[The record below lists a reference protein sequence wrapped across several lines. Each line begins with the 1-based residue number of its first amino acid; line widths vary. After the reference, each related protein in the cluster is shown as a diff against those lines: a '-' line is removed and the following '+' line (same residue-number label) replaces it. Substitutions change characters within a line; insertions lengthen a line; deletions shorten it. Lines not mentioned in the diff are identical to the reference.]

1 MGVRRSQGTV
11 KGKKNMKVTNK
22 TTSIKEIYKKVT
34 REMRKG
40 NVHNAMKL
48 LTNDMKSGVLPLI
61 KKTLEQLEKKKHP
74 QRRDADPEIML
85 PDKAE
90 EIHPTKFDSI
100 DAENVR
106 KAVLRTRGGAGPSEL
121 DADGW

>member
-61 KKTLEQLEKKKHP
+61 KKTLEQLGKKSILKDVMLI
-74 QRRDADPEIML
+74 QRSCYQIKQKKFIRLSSILSTQKML
-85 PDKAE
+85 GKQFSE
-90 EIHPTKFDSI
+90 
-100 DAENVR
+100 
-106 KAVLRTRGGAGPSEL
+106 RGVEQDHL
-121 DADGW
+121 N